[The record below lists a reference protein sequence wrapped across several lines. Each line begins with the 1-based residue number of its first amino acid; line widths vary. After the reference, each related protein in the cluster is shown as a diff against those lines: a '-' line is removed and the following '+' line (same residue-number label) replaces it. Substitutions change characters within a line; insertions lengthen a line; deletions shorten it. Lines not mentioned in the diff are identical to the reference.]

1 MSGRLTEVRSP
12 ATLVTDPAHEA
23 RSIALR
29 EHRDVGGGR
38 IGTDPPAG
46 FQPVH
51 PRHHDVE
58 DDQIGALGVHLPKT
72 LLAVGGGPH
81 LIALDPQVHLDD
93 VEQPGIVV
101 HDEDA
106 ALDHSGGSR

>member
-1 MSGRLTEVRSP
+1 MVGSREAGALHVVVAGERAEHEDGDIGSGR
-12 ATLVTDPAHEA
+12 
-23 RSIALR
+23 IA
-29 EHRDVGGGR
+29 
-38 IGTDPPAG
+38 TDPPARL
-46 FQPVH
+46 QPVH

-58 DDQIGALGVHLPKT
+58 DDQIGAWGVALPET
-72 LLAVGGGPH
+72 LLAVGGRPH

-106 ALDHSGGSR
+106 ALAHSAGSW